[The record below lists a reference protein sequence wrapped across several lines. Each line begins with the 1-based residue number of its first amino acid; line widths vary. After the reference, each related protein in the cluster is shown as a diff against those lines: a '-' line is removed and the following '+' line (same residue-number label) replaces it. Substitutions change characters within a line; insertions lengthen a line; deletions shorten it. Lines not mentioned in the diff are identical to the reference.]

1 MVDNVLP
8 ALPYRQW
15 VLSVPRR
22 VRFLLATDHDLLS
35 RVLDMALR
43 KVFAWQKRAARR
55 LGITD
60 PMCGAIGFVQR
71 FGSLLNLNCHFHNI
85 LPDGVFAQNNNGEVV
100 FRPVPPPTKRNVQTL
115 VKQIARG
122 TEKLIAKRAQ
132 REFEDE
138 GPALLAQEQAKSLSE
153 SSLGGGGTFKATEHA
168 SRRHAFF
175 FGYSLYAERIV
186 NSDDRGG
193 LEKLCRYAS
202 RAPIAKSRLS
212 LADNGQVVVKLKRP
226 LQDGRR
232 ELRFGQVEFLQK
244 LAILIPPPHKN
255 LTRYF
260 GVFAPAHRCRAD
272 VVAIGR
278 ETAALDQETTS
289 VDESPMRKRG
299 LPWAEL
305 LRRVFAIDI
314 LKCDQCGGDMKIIAI
329 IPASEATE
337 AILDHLGK
345 GTHNHATGPPARK
358 SAE

>member
-1 MVDNVLP
+1 LP
-8 ALPYRQW
+8 
-15 VLSVPRR
+15 V
-22 VRFLLATDHDLLS
+22 
-35 RVLDMALR
+35 
-43 KVFAWQKRAARR
+43 
-55 LGITD
+55 
-60 PMCGAIGFVQR
+60 
-71 FGSLLNLNCHFHNI
+71 
-85 LPDGVFAQNNNGEVV
+85 GVFAQNNNGDVV
-100 FRPVPPPTKRNVQTL
+100 FRPVPPPSKRDVQTL

-132 REFEDE
+132 REFDDE

-153 SSLGGGGTFKATEHA
+153 SSFGGGGKFKVTEHA
-168 SRRHAFF
+168 SRRPAFF
-175 FGYSLYAERIV
+175 FGYSLHAERIV
-186 NSDDRGG
+186 NSEDRDG

-202 RAPIAKSRLS
+202 RAPIAKSRLF

-232 ELRFGQVEFLQK
+232 ELRFGQVELLQK

-260 GVFAPAHRCRAD
+260 GVFAPAHRYRAD

-278 ETAALDQETTS
+278 EPAALDQEITS
-289 VDESPMRKRG
+289 KNESPMRKRG

-337 AILDHLGK
+337 AILDHLGID
-345 GTHNHATGPPARK
+345 THHNSATGPPPEVGA
-358 SAE
+358 A